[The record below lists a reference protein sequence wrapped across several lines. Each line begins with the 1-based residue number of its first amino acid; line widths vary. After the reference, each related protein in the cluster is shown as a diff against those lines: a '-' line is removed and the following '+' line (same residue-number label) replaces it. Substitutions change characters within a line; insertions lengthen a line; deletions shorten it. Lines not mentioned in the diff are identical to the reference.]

1 MIIKF
6 NKFERV
12 AGIFVISAV
21 MGGVAFGVGVAVKKG
36 WFESK
41 RNLIT
46 HLDSADGIHVG
57 TQVEMSGLRIGSVVD
72 IELKS
77 TTLVEVRFQISEKY
91 FARVHQ
97 DSALQLIRPFIIG
110 EKVLDLSSGT
120 DASPSIRDGGLVQV
134 RESIDFMDLLSGR
147 KLGPYLSSMGKITD
161 NLKSVAETIMDQ
173 KHLDAFVKM
182 FTELNPLV
190 TNMSQMSSQAN
201 VLLKELNKKQQ
212 LIIAL
217 NNLVELTTQL
227 NKALPYLTEQGPALA
242 EDMTKIAHNMAR
254 LTDQMQALSPVL
266 KELAPEIPHA
276 GRRAIEALNETVIT
290 LKALQKS
297 FLLRSNVREV
307 KEDEAKER
315 MPATDKNSKPRE

>member
-12 AGIFVISAV
+12 AGFFVISAV
-21 MGGVAFGVGVAVKKG
+21 LGGVAFGIGVAVKKG

-41 RNLIT
+41 RGLMT
-46 HLDSADGIHVG
+46 QLDSADGIHVG
-57 TQVEMSGLRIGSVVD
+57 TQVEMSGLRIGSVDD

-77 TTLVEVRFQISEKY
+77 NTVVEVHFQISEKY
-91 FARVHQ
+91 FARVHE
-97 DSALQLIRPFIIG
+97 DSSVQLIRPFIIG
-110 EKVLDLSSGT
+110 EKVIDLSSGSEQSRLIKEG
-120 DASPSIRDGGLVQV
+120 ALVQV

-147 KLGPYLSSMGKITD
+147 KLGPYISSMGKISE

-182 FTELNPLV
+182 FVELNPLV
-190 TNMSQMSSQAN
+190 LNMSQMSGQAN

-212 LIIAL
+212 LVVAI

-227 NKALPYLTEQGPALA
+227 NKALPYLTEKGPALA
-242 EDMTKIAHNMAR
+242 EDFTKIAHNMAK
-254 LTDQMQALSPVL
+254 LTDQMQALTPVL
-266 KELAPEIPHA
+266 QEIAPEIPHA
-276 GRRAIEALNETVIT
+276 SRRAIEALNETVIT

-297 FLLRSNVREV
+297 FILRSNVKEV
-307 KEDEAKER
+307 KEDEARDR
-315 MPATDKNSKPRE
+315 MPASGITNKPKE